1 MMYWESHGQHAV
13 YEFLDVKM
21 RNVESCH
28 ERLNQIQDC
37 KHNSSWKYA
46 HWSTFVPTSLWKEL
60 RVNLFEGI
68 FINNPAGTFLEEVG
82 EKQYEKSVHKTD
94 FSAHFEIG
102 LSTVQSWTKKV
113 IHPSIHYHTK
123 NKSAL

>member
-1 MMYWESHGQHAV
+1 M
-13 YEFLDVKM
+13 KT
-21 RNVESCH
+21 VESCH
-28 ERLNQIQDC
+28 ERLNQTQDC
-37 KHNSSWKYA
+37 KHNSSWKYV
-46 HWSTFVPTSLWKEL
+46 HWFTFVPTSLWKEL

-82 EKQYEKSVHKTD
+82 EKRYEQSVHKTD
-94 FSAHFEIG
+94 FSAHFEVE

-113 IHPSIHYHTK
+113 IHPSIHYHKK